1 MFLKLCSSSVRCIYI
16 HMVVDDKLLLKQIWT
31 CLFLPQMTVVW
42 RPLILA
48 YDLVFDTIETKWRTV
63 FSKHFVLGKTVL
75 LYVKSSWSPRPLKCL
90 SSIRAPARFRFLC
103 AAGGA
108 FRKCTLLQLGHE
120 STNVNSHPANVYPS
134 LHSHFY
140 EVWRTWMLS
149 CYPCFQ
155 FYPCNL

>member
-1 MFLKLCSSSVRCIYI
+1 MAVD
-16 HMVVDDKLLLKQIWT
+16 DDKLILKQIWT
-31 CLFLPQMTVVW
+31 CLFLPLMTVAW

-48 YDLVFDTIETKWRTV
+48 YDLVFDTIETITACFETEGKWRIV
-63 FSKHFVLGKTVL
+63 FSNRFVLGKTVL
-75 LYVKSSWSPRPLKCL
+75 LYVKSFWTPKPLKCL
-90 SSIRAPARFRFLC
+90 SSIRAPVRCRFLC

-134 LHSHFY
+134 LHHSHLY